1 MVDHG
6 LPSKED
12 RDPRDGPK
20 HENLS
25 IKSLA
30 SRQHGTER
38 MLKHIHTAHGPLHH
52 RILEAALYAGNAL
65 KTMVDGSA
73 AGTVVVLG
81 DGTHGGAGW
90 EEVVVDKDFTFRA
103 ENSGLATIDGNQP
116 VEFGARLFRIT
127 GGTVTFIGLV
137 LTNGKV
143 SSPSCQLLET
153 DCSRL
158 PETNLKV
165 VSKVGLVRRRP
176 VASAR
181 LKVVS
186 KSLFL
191 LQDDVSFDT

>member
-1 MVDHG
+1 MVDHS

-12 RDPRDGPK
+12 RDPRDGLK
-20 HENLS
+20 HEKLS
-25 IKSLA
+25 VKSLA

-38 MLKHIHTAHGPLHH
+38 MLKHIHTAHAPLHH

-90 EEVVVDKDFTFRA
+90 ERVNLDKDFTFRA
-103 ENSGLATIDGNQP
+103 ENSGLATIDGNQ
-116 VEFGARLFRIT
+116 ASRLFRIT

-153 DCSRL
+153 DCRKGGFQEAFCLFACRL
-158 PETNLKV
+158 
-165 VSKVGLVRRRP
+165 
-176 VASAR
+176 
-181 LKVVS
+181 
-186 KSLFL
+186 
-191 LQDDVSFDT
+191 

>member
-1 MVDHG
+1 MEWQVRQLQEAPEEHLVKRVDHG
-6 LPSKED
+6 LPAKENI
-12 RDPRDGPK
+12 DPKDGLK
-20 HENLS
+20 HEKLS
-25 IKSLA
+25 VKSWA

-38 MLKHIHTAHGPLHH
+38 MLKHIHTAHAPLHH

-103 ENSGLATIDGNQP
+103 ENSGLATIDGNQ
-116 VEFGARLFRIT
+116 ASRLFGIF

-158 PETNLKV
+158 LK
-165 VSKVGLVRRRP
+165 GGFQE
-176 VASAR
+176 A
-181 LKVVS
+181 
-186 KSLFL
+186 F
-191 LQDDVSFDT
+191 